1 MKTRFEEVCK
11 VTCEDNDRIVDADV
25 LDFRE
30 EKMLIVSL
38 NKSIKLTMPWN
49 GKIYEGKLAG
59 KSFVSTGPKGY
70 TYKEGR

>member
-11 VTCEDNDRIVDADV
+11 VTCEDNDRVVDADI

-59 KSFVSTGPKGY
+59 KSFVSQGPKGY